1 MYFEVKGIIDI
12 CWNAPVQCLNDDEL
26 LIFVL
31 LASAISSML
40 VDGGIEYVQCGPSH
54 LLIPYME

>member
-12 CWNAPVQCLNDDEL
+12 FWIAPVQCHGDDEL

-40 VDGGIEYVQCGPSH
+40 VDIGIE
-54 LLIPYME
+54 